1 MTGTCKRI
9 IWLAVLVVSALFLS
23 SSALAVSRRAKPS
36 PQAQK
41 LDRAVRQGD
50 LQEARRLVAQAPSD
64 ADQLFLTL
72 LELDLAGKKPKRN
85 QVSPLEAASRLAQV
99 FRKIYEYDLELGL
112 IRRWE
117 KAGVREKRQLLGILR
132 EEYLLH
138 QRQRKLLQR
147 PWAWVAMAQRRRL
160 ALQFKELAAR
170 YRELDFAEGELQT
183 LLSSNS
189 LFLEA
194 DLRILQR
201 AQSLGNTLGEVW
213 TWTLG
218 YLDFLPPEERVAR
231 LRELRN
237 AARRLGTPRLEIR
250 VLRRSAARALYA
262 REFEKAQAYLQ
273 EALAIARELPA
284 AEARIQRITRQA
296 LPAEME
302 LLIRRRDTFY
312 ASGQTDSAQKARE
325 EVLALGRGWGGREGE
340 ATAVIQMLTQHR
352 WQEGDQVL
360 LDRANAL
367 AREMPEGDWRGALL
381 LATAEELRFRPKCPE
396 AIAPATQAL
405 QIFQSLGNKEL
416 AAESAQVRAT
426 CHLFRDEFAEAIADF
441 QQAVNIGAEAGDPW
455 LEAELCMWAVRRL
468 PAANRAE
475 AERFATRAIRA
486 AKKVGNAGQLA
497 EAFRLREGVGQLS
510 SPQTLRDAEQA
521 LFYAR
526 RDTEESGV
534 PDAELFYA
542 RKLAREYTVRGDFAP
557 ALELLKQN
565 TEKARAARRPKEEA
579 RALEQLGFLYGEQ
592 LGEPA
597 LGVQYGERA
606 QKLFTEERMPGY
618 FLPPIYASLG
628 SMNRTLGQPQ
638 KALEYWR
645 LALEYA
651 EKTERS
657 GGRPDIIG
665 PRVYMSRA
673 RFYRDL
679 GDYEAALRD
688 FEKWCTQIGLRP
700 EEARAVCLNEKALV
714 DVLAGRIEQGAKLA
728 RQAAASERTLPPGA
742 YLPTYYPYFAP
753 GDAMLLAGDYEGAL
767 AYFNERRERARQAKS
782 PRDELLALHGLARAA
797 RRAGKLEVAREALRT
812 AVELASQTP
821 TIEGGGPAEALLALG
836 AVETEEGRSLE
847 ARSHLLRARD
857 SANPYDVNLRWQIER
872 ALALTTS
879 PASEPEWAETHFEK
893 AMEGLES
900 ARERLR
906 PEEFRLRFGIDRGQL
921 YEEYASYLAARA
933 VKTGDSVYA
942 EKAFLVAERS
952 RRQAAWDLLASG
964 WSQVPSDALPDQVQ
978 RSREL
983 EVRLVAKQDIL
994 REQFQRPL
1002 EKRNAALIKILEA
1015 DLEKIKQEHAALIA
1029 SLAQGKYRF
1038 APGATLPEDLLANV
1052 HARLGRKRVLL
1063 EYLVT
1068 DDCTFTFVVSS
1079 TKTEVQRLPVG
1090 RQELRRQVRH
1100 LLEPFRRL
1108 RSGEIDLA
1116 RLSFD
1121 VQAAHRLYREIFA
1134 PLDSRL
1140 GQATQI
1146 LVVPDDVLH
1155 NLPLELLV
1163 ERTPPARRTSAVLF
1177 QEYESVDFLLRH
1189 HTMSYLTA
1197 AATLEAGSQSHPE
1210 GETRRS
1216 LLAMANPIS
1225 GPQAPQLAAG
1235 GNSFQGQL
1243 RSLGSALTALPGST
1257 AEVEQIKEYFPA
1269 DAVTVVTG
1277 KEASEANY
1285 KSLAG
1290 KKDVIH
1296 FATHAVAS
1304 DDQPLYSTLV
1314 LAPGARAQEDGFL
1327 QAYEI
1332 LRLPLQA
1339 RLVVLSACET
1349 ARGPLRQGEGL
1360 VGLVNAF
1367 QYAGADSVLATLWS
1381 IDESAAGLMAS
1392 FYRAMSGGETAS
1404 VALQKAKLEQLT
1416 RRVHQGDAEFSL
1428 AHPFFWAPFLLIGN
1442 PDYAVT
1448 ASPTFHARGIGQGG
1462 AAGVLASRFLRRR
1475 ESSVAGV
1482 ARYYGAR
1489 SRASWC
1495 RPGNWSDLRLLKRP
1509 RGSCCLLFANASSEP
1524 PGRTH
1529 TLVLAPPASTTC
1541 QSICSDHN
1549 GRREGER
1556 KAGLAG
1562 YPYFRPFSKHLDAH
1576 PRSNPDSAA
1585 NGCALAAAHHAS
1597 QNGADGRRFPSNPRT
1612 LLASTLA
1619 GACYSSRV
1627 HGDSG
1632 TVNHDAIYGHA
1643 EIGRARDL
1651 T

>member
-1 MTGTCKRI
+1 MGRCKRI
-9 IWLAVLVVSALFLS
+9 SRLAVLLAAALFLAC
-23 SSALAVSRRAKPS
+23 SAPAMPRAAKLS
-36 PQAQK
+36 PQAQE
-41 LDRAVRQGD
+41 LNRAVRQGD
-50 LQEARRLVAQAPSD
+50 LQEARRLVAKAPSD

-85 QVSPLEAASRLAQV
+85 QVSPLEAASHLAQV
-99 FRKIYEYDLELGL
+99 FREIYEYDLELGL

-117 KAGVREKRQLLGILR
+117 KADVTEKRQLLGILR
-132 EEYLLH
+132 EEYVLH
-138 QRQRKLLQR
+138 QRQRRLLQR
-147 PWAWVAMAQRRRL
+147 PWAWVAIAEKRRL
-160 ALQFKELAAR
+160 AAEFKELAAR
-170 YRELDFAEGELQT
+170 CRELDFAEGELQA
-183 LLSSNS
+183 LLSANS
-189 LFLEA
+189 LFLESA
-194 DLRILQR
+194 PRILQR
-201 AQSLGNTLGEVW
+201 AQSLGDTLGEVW
-213 TWTLG
+213 KWTLG
-218 YLDFLPPEERVAR
+218 SLSLLPPEERAAR
-231 LRELRN
+231 LQELRN
-237 AARRLGTPRLEIR
+237 TARRLGTPKVEIR
-250 VLRRSAARALYA
+250 VLRLSASFALYS

-273 EALAIARELPA
+273 EALAIAREIPA

-325 EVLALGRGWGGREGE
+325 EVLALGRRWGGREGE
-340 ATAVIQMLTQHR
+340 ATAVIQMLTHHR
-352 WQEGDQVL
+352 WHEGDQELV
-360 LDRANAL
+360 DRANAL

-381 LATAEELRFRPKCPE
+381 LATAEKLLFQPECPNT
-396 AIAPATQAL
+396 IGPATQAL
-405 QIFQSLGNKEL
+405 QIFRSLGNKEL
-416 AAESAQVRAT
+416 AAESARVRAT

-455 LEAELCMWAVRRL
+455 LEAELCMWAVRQL

-486 AKKVGNAGQLA
+486 AEKVGDADQLA
-497 EAFRLREGVGQLS
+497 EAFRRRGDVGQLS
-510 SPQTLRDAEQA
+510 SPQTLHDAQQA

-526 RDTEESGV
+526 RYAEESGE
-534 PDAELFYA
+534 PSSELLYA
-542 RKLAREYTVRGDFAP
+542 QKLAREYTVRGDFAP

-565 TEKARAARRPKEEA
+565 AEKARAARRPRDEA

-606 QKLFTEERMPGY
+606 KKLFTEEKMPGY

-651 EKTERS
+651 EKTKRS

-679 GDYEAALRD
+679 GDYEAALGD
-688 FEKWCTQIGLRP
+688 LDKWCVTTGLRP

-714 DVLAGRIEQGAKLA
+714 DVLAGRIEQGAELA

-753 GDAMLLAGDYEGAL
+753 GDAMLLAGDYKGAL
-767 AYFNERRERARQAKS
+767 AYFNQRRERARQAKS
-782 PRDELLALHGLARAA
+782 SRDELLALHGVGRAA
-797 RRAGKLEVAREALRT
+797 RRAGQLEVARDALRT
-812 AVELASQTP
+812 AVELASQAP

-836 AVETEEGRSLE
+836 AVEAEEGRSVE
-847 ARSHLLRARD
+847 ARNHLLRARD
-857 SANPYDVNLRWQIER
+857 SANPYDINLRWQIER
-872 ALALTTS
+872 TLALTPS
-879 PASEPEWAETHFEK
+879 PAGEPEWAETHFEK
-893 AMEGLES
+893 ALEGLES

-906 PEEFRLRFGIDRGQL
+906 PEEFRLRFRIDRGQL

-933 VKTGDSVYA
+933 VKTGDPAYA

-978 RSREL
+978 RSRKL

-994 REQFQRPL
+994 REQFDRPP
-1002 EKRNAALIKILEA
+1002 EKRNAALIKTLEA
-1015 DLEKIKQEHAALIA
+1015 DLGKIKQEHAALIA

-1038 APGATLPEDLLANV
+1038 APGAALPEDLLAKL
-1052 HARLGRKRVLL
+1052 HARLGPKRVLL

-1068 DDCTFTFVVSS
+1068 DDCTFAFVVSS
-1079 TKTEVQRLPVG
+1079 TQTEVQRLPLG

-1134 PLDSRL
+1134 PLDSEL
-1140 GQATQI
+1140 GQASQI
-1146 LVVPDDVLH
+1146 LLVPDDVLH

-1163 ERTPPARRTSAVLF
+1163 ERTPVARRTSAVLF

-1189 HTMSYLTA
+1189 YTMSYLTA
-1197 AATLEAGSQSHPE
+1197 AAAATLETGSQSHPQ
-1210 GETRRS
+1210 GGTQRS

-1225 GPQAPQLAAG
+1225 GPQAPQPVAG
-1235 GNSFQGQL
+1235 GNSFQRQL

-1257 AEVEQIKEYFPA
+1257 AEVEQIKKYFPA
-1269 DAVTVVTG
+1269 DAVTIVTG

-1285 KSLAG
+1285 KSLAA
-1290 KKDVIH
+1290 KEDVIH

-1381 IDESAAGLMAS
+1381 IDESAAGLMDS
-1392 FYRAMSGGETAS
+1392 FYRTMSGGETAS

-1448 ASPTFHARGIGQGG
+1448 PSPTLHARGIGQGG
-1462 AAGVLASRFLRRR
+1462 AAGVHAGRPLRRR
-1475 ESSVAGV
+1475 EPSGAGV
-1482 ARYYGAR
+1482 PRNHGAL
-1489 SRASWC
+1489 
-1495 RPGNWSDLRLLKRP
+1495 P
-1509 RGSCCLLFANASSEP
+1509 
-1524 PGRTH
+1524 
-1529 TLVLAPPASTTC
+1529 
-1541 QSICSDHN
+1541 
-1549 GRREGER
+1549 
-1556 KAGLAG
+1556 
-1562 YPYFRPFSKHLDAH
+1562 
-1576 PRSNPDSAA
+1576 
-1585 NGCALAAAHHAS
+1585 
-1597 QNGADGRRFPSNPRT
+1597 
-1612 LLASTLA
+1612 
-1619 GACYSSRV
+1619 
-1627 HGDSG
+1627 
-1632 TVNHDAIYGHA
+1632 
-1643 EIGRARDL
+1643 
-1651 T
+1651 